1 MIAGESVYIIC
12 GEVLLCIV
20 KYINKAVKRYV
31 MDAFTIT
38 IIIIIVTTLI
48 ASYIRRITKDK
59 CLKSFEGF
67 TVTIEL
73 ADRSKYC
80 GKLEVEST
88 GLEVIFREQMNEND
102 IPKMSHIIYK
112 EEFAGLFGV
121 FRYHDELTKR
131 GVERRTAALKKTYHP
146 TAVRRMKRRIANFF
160 KLVKDSMIEIA
171 NTLSG
176 KLKTTSAG
184 SVLTGNEKYTTK
196 LNQELVNTIDAS
208 YDPLLEKY
216 IGNIVVVFIKHPEGL
231 LKLRGVL
238 KEYTQ
243 NYVELLD
250 VDYIDGRKCDTVFP
264 RRVCDVR
271 GLGESS
277 RHYSIFSFDFEI
289 KKYKKFFA
297 KINIMKRKNDG

>member
-1 MIAGESVYIIC
+1 
-12 GEVLLCIV
+12 
-20 KYINKAVKRYV
+20 
-31 MDAFTIT
+31 MDAFTVT
-38 IIIIIVTTLI
+38 IIIIIFTTLI

-67 TVTIEL
+67 IVTIEL

-88 GLEVIFREQMNEND
+88 GLEVIYMQQMYENE
-102 IPKMSHIIYK
+102 IFKMSHIIYK
-112 EEFAGLFGV
+112 DEYAGLFGI
-121 FRYHDELTKR
+121 FRYHDELTQR
-131 GVERRTAALKKTYHP
+131 GIQRRAAALKKTYHP
-146 TAVRRMKRRIANFF
+146 TPLRRFKRKIANFF
-160 KLVKDSMIEIA
+160 KLVKDSLIEIA

-176 KLKTTSAG
+176 KLKTTGAG
-184 SVLTGNEKYTTK
+184 TALTGNEKYTTK
-196 LNQELVNTIDAS
+196 LNQELINTIDAS

-231 LKLRGVL
+231 LKLPGVL

-243 NYVELLD
+243 NYIELLD
-250 VDYIDGRKCDTVFP
+250 IEYIDGRKCDIVFP
-264 RRVCDVR
+264 RKVCDIR

-277 RHYSIFSFDFEI
+277 RHYSIFNVDFDI

-297 KINIMKRKNDG
+297 KINIKKRK